1 MAPFM
6 ASTPR
11 HHVVGRPQPL
21 QEHHEGEGIPAAR
34 PAAPVVVGPGG
45 DPDRLP
51 AVLAETVQLLQEDAH
66 RPVLGLL
73 APLLDILADR
83 VLPHE
88 RDAISGGGPTPNR
101 FGASRLPAHPSRSSR
116 SGGRPRLQVARITFD
131 IVRPLPIAELQVTT
145 RLLRGGRSVELVEAT
160 MRAGKVEVMRA

>member
-1 MAPFM
+1 MTWPARYPAAVPTSRTRMAAFM

-21 QEHHEGEGIPAAR
+21 QEYHEGEGVPAAR

-51 AVLAETVQLLQEDAH
+51 AVLAEPVQLLQERAH

-73 APLLDILADR
+73 APLLDVLADR
-83 VLPHE
+83 VLPHA
-88 RDAISGGGPTPNR
+88 RDAISGDGPTPSPR
-101 FGASRLPAHPSRSSR
+101 ARA
-116 SGGRPRLQVARITFD
+116 GRRIGQ
-131 IVRPLPIAELQVTT
+131 VRPL
-145 RLLRGGRSVELVEAT
+145 GRRSPV
-160 MRAGKVEVMRA
+160 RPP

>member
-6 ASTPR
+6 VSTPR

-21 QEHHEGEGIPAAR
+21 QEHHEGEGVPAAR

-51 AVLAETVQLLQEDAH
+51 AIPPEPVQLLQEGGH

-73 APLLDILADR
+73 TPLLDILADR
-83 VLPHE
+83 VLPQE
-88 RDAISGGGPTPNR
+88 RDAISGGGPTPSP
-101 FGASRLPAHPSRSSR
+101 FGASRLPACPRRSSR
-116 SGGRPRLQVARITFD
+116 SWGRTGSGRP
-131 IVRPLPIAELQVTT
+131 
-145 RLLRGGRSVELVEAT
+145 S
-160 MRAGKVEVMRA
+160 